1 MIIPA
6 EQIDNYHPK
15 QGTSIFGCFD
25 FIHICT
31 YDISKEVVTL
41 VKMVPSLSPVS
52 YWWNTMVTASLSS
65 EVSSSTA
72 VLPPARRRP
81 SFLPKLF
88 CSMWAG
94 PEGGG
99 GVGAGSSTTLILA

>member
-1 MIIPA
+1 MSPLPNYVEVELCRSIIRSK
-6 EQIDNYHPK
+6 EHPYL
-15 QGTSIFGCFD
+15 GVLIS
-25 FIHICT
+25 